1 VLTDSSAIAEEL
13 YLSLYSRR
21 PTEEERSEAARY
33 LDVRGKERVPA
44 LRELAWALLESTEFR
59 FNH

>member
-1 VLTDSSAIAEEL
+1 MADAAAVAEEL

-21 PTEEERSEAARY
+21 PTDEERADVANYLSE
-33 LDVRGKERVPA
+33 RGKERVPA
-44 LRELAWALLESTEFR
+44 LQELAWAMLTSTEFR